1 VSRSA
6 QIALGV
12 FGVSAI
18 ACAAFALFG
27 LVSVNRFVEQAASF
41 TPEERSR
48 PGLAWP
54 RFSR

>member
-1 VSRSA
+1 MSRSA